1 MNKKTLIK
9 IIIAFF
15 VINMFYFISCQSYG
29 AYLTANAS
37 SVSVG
42 VGKTKTIRVTYVNEG
57 HAKEIGDN
65 ATPILVTS
73 GKTHIDMK
81 VGTISC
87 SYKFKYKDD
96 NNAYWDVTIKG
107 VGEGQV
113 FIAFKF
119 NNYSTQKISVEIKK
133 EGKAAKSASSSEASS
148 KGSSSD
154 ESSDGASSLFQEG
167 QGNVLNTDILSED
180 FTQAFDPQNDGGNEI
195 SQPFI
200 DIIVFVVNY
209 IVTILQIIGGVV
221 FVLCLAAAGINGIFA
236 TNEGVAEDLGLAVGT
251 TQTDYR
257 DLQGVAQPLNKKAI
271 QKLIRRVM
279 IGSAIMLMSS
289 TIVKIVY
296 NFLTDF

>member
-1 MNKKTLIK
+1 MNKKTFIK

-29 AYLTANAS
+29 AHLTANTS

-57 HAKEIGDN
+57 HVKEIGNN

-73 GKTHIDMK
+73 GKTNIDVK

-113 FIAFKF
+113 FIAFTF
-119 NNYSTQKISVEIKK
+119 NNYSTQKILVEIKK
-133 EGKAAKSASSSEASS
+133 EGKATKSVTSSGGSSSEE
-148 KGSSSD
+148 SSS
-154 ESSDGASSLFQEG
+154 GTSSLFQEG
-167 QGNVLNTDILSED
+167 QGKVLNTNILSED
-180 FTQAFDPQNDGGNEI
+180 FTQEFDPQNDGGNEI

-200 DIIVFVVNY
+200 DIIVLVVNY

-221 FVLCLAAAGINGIFA
+221 FVLCIAAAGINGIFA

-257 DLQGVAQPLNKKAI
+257 ELSGVAQPLNKKAI

>member
-1 MNKKTLIK
+1 MIGE
-9 IIIAFF
+9 
-15 VINMFYFISCQSYG
+15 IS
-29 AYLTANAS
+29 
-37 SVSVG
+37 
-42 VGKTKTIRVTYVNEG
+42 I
-57 HAKEIGDN
+57 
-65 ATPILVTS
+65 
-73 GKTHIDMK
+73 
-81 VGTISC
+81 
-87 SYKFKYKDD
+87 SYKFKYQDD

-107 VGEGQV
+107 GKAGYVTIGFQ
-113 FIAFKF
+113 FKD
-119 NNYSTQKISVEIKK
+119 YRTQTITVEVKN
-133 EGKAAKSASSSEASS
+133 EGKAANSSSAKDSSKAASGGTSSSED
-148 KGSSSD
+148 SSS
-154 ESSDGASSLFQEG
+154 GTSSLFQEG

-180 FTQAFDPQNDGGNEI
+180 FTQAFDPQNDGGNEL

-200 DIIVFVVNY
+200 DIIVLVVNY

-257 DLQGVAQPLNKKAI
+257 ELSGVAQPLNKKAI

>member
-1 MNKKTLIK
+1 MNQ
-9 IIIAFF
+9 IIGRFS
-15 VINMFYFISCQSYG
+15 YSC
-29 AYLTANAS
+29 
-37 SVSVG
+37 
-42 VGKTKTIRVTYVNEG
+42 
-57 HAKEIGDN
+57 
-65 ATPILVTS
+65 
-73 GKTHIDMK
+73 
-81 VGTISC
+81 
-87 SYKFKYKDD
+87 KFKYKDD
-96 NNAYWDVTIKG
+96 NNAYWDITIKG
-107 VGEGQV
+107 VEEGRAL
-113 FIAFKF
+113 IAFRF
-119 NNYSTQKISVEIKK
+119 NNYSTQRIYVNVKK
-133 EGKAAKSASSSEASS
+133 EEKAANSASSSEASSKEASS

-200 DIIVFVVNY
+200 DIIVLVVNY